1 MEVWDFLQHCK
12 TLYKPLLGCKAALQG
27 MVLPSGLPTRGEEA
41 GLGGE
46 GYAPPLSQSVCPT
59 LSLHIGQSCCGAMPM
74 EVGMLLPGPPLMV
87 GALLRRSPL
96 LAGGEPRDLRGGYR
110 QVLQALPDGVK
121 DGFSLWLGRLTA
133 QWSVEDEEEAARER
147 RRREREK
154 QLRSQAEE
162 GLNGTGSGSE
172 SAGPAQENHYDFKPS
187 GTSELEEDEGFSDW
201 SQKLEQRKQR
211 SPRQSYE
218 EEDGGVREAEVK
230 LEQIQL
236 DQESP
241 EEIREE
247 NVVTGEEERLCQEE
261 EQVREQ
267 EEEEKAEQEE
277 KKRRRNEEDDETPE
291 KRQKAPSPTSLE
303 EEELCSDHT
312 AVCSTKVCV
321 PGAPVVAMAAVAIE
335 HLANGPSVFNLM
347 LIYDLLEAPLKF
359 SASILNSIKKTQ
371 PPLPVSKIDD
381 RLEQYTQAIE
391 TSTKAPKPV
400 RQPSLDLPTTSM
412 MVASTKSLWETGEV
426 AAQSAVKS
434 LPCKDIVAGDIVS
447 KRSLWEQKGN
457 PKSETNIKSTPSG
470 KKYKFVA
477 TGHGQYKK
485 VLIDDAAEQ

>member
-1 MEVWDFLQHCK
+1 
-12 TLYKPLLGCKAALQG
+12 
-27 MVLPSGLPTRGEEA
+27 
-41 GLGGE
+41 
-46 GYAPPLSQSVCPT
+46 
-59 LSLHIGQSCCGAMPM
+59 
-74 EVGMLLPGPPLMV
+74 
-87 GALLRRSPL
+87 
-96 LAGGEPRDLRGGYR
+96 
-110 QVLQALPDGVK
+110 
-121 DGFSLWLGRLTA
+121 RLTA

-162 GLNGTGSGSE
+162 GLNVTSSCLE

-211 SPRQSYE
+211 SPRESYE

-261 EQVREQ
+261 EQVRE
-267 EEEEKAEQEE
+267 ERAEQEE
-277 KKRRRNEEDDETPE
+277 KKRRRNEEEETPE
-291 KRQKAPSPTSLE
+291 KRPKAPSPASLE

-312 AVCSTKVCV
+312 AVCSTK
-321 PGAPVVAMAAVAIE
+321 ITDRTE
-335 HLANGPSVFNLM
+335 SLNR
-347 LIYDLLEAPLKF
+347 
-359 SASILNSIKKTQ
+359 SIQKSNSIKKTQ

-434 LPCKDIVAGDIVS
+434 SPCKDIVAGDIVS

-457 PKSETNIKSTPSG
+457 PKPETNIKSTPSG

>member
-1 MEVWDFLQHCK
+1 
-12 TLYKPLLGCKAALQG
+12 
-27 MVLPSGLPTRGEEA
+27 
-41 GLGGE
+41 
-46 GYAPPLSQSVCPT
+46 
-59 LSLHIGQSCCGAMPM
+59 
-74 EVGMLLPGPPLMV
+74 
-87 GALLRRSPL
+87 
-96 LAGGEPRDLRGGYR
+96 
-110 QVLQALPDGVK
+110 
-121 DGFSLWLGRLTA
+121 
-133 QWSVEDEEEAARER
+133 
-147 RRREREK
+147 
-154 QLRSQAEE
+154 
-162 GLNGTGSGSE
+162 
-172 SAGPAQENHYDFKPS
+172 
-187 GTSELEEDEGFSDW
+187 
-201 SQKLEQRKQR
+201 R

-236 DQESP
+236 DQERL
-241 EEIREE
+241 EEIQEE
-247 NVVTGEEERLCQEE
+247 NVVIREEERLCQEE
-261 EQVREQ
+261 EVVQEQ
-267 EEEEKAEQEE
+267 EEEEIAEQEE
-277 KKRRRNEEDDETPE
+277 KKRRRNEEEEETPE
-291 KRQKAPSPTSLE
+291 KRQKAPSPASLE

-312 AVCSTKVCV
+312 AACSTKS
-321 PGAPVVAMAAVAIE
+321 
-335 HLANGPSVFNLM
+335 PSFCLGHRGIT
-347 LIYDLLEAPLKF
+347 LIFSLLL
-359 SASILNSIKKTQ
+359 SSNSIKKTQ

-391 TSTKAPKPV
+391 TSTKTPKPV

-457 PKSETNIKSTPSG
+457 PKPETNIKSTPG

>member
-1 MEVWDFLQHCK
+1 M
-12 TLYKPLLGCKAALQG
+12 
-27 MVLPSGLPTRGEEA
+27 SGA
-41 GLGGE
+41 
-46 GYAPPLSQSVCPT
+46 V
-59 LSLHIGQSCCGAMPM
+59 
-74 EVGMLLPGPPLMV
+74 
-87 GALLRRSPL
+87 LRRHCSKRGLQNL
-96 LAGGEPRDLRGGYR
+96 L
-110 QVLQALPDGVK
+110 
-121 DGFSLWLGRLTA
+121 RLTA

-162 GLNGTGSGSE
+162 GLNDASSCSE
-172 SAGPAQENHYDFKPS
+172 SGLPAQENHYDFKPS
-187 GTSELEEDEGFSDW
+187 ETSELEEDEGFSDW

-247 NVVTGEEERLCQEE
+247 NMVVREEERQSHEEDDVQEQQEE
-261 EQVREQ
+261 ER
-267 EEEEKAEQEE
+267 AEQEVGPGEAGLFLSE
-277 KKRRRNEEDDETPE
+277 KKRRRNEEEETPE
-291 KRQKAPSPTSLE
+291 KRQKAPSPASLEE

-312 AVCSTKVCV
+312 AVCSTK
-321 PGAPVVAMAAVAIE
+321 ITDRTE
-335 HLANGPSVFNLM
+335 SLNR
-347 LIYDLLEAPLKF
+347 
-359 SASILNSIKKTQ
+359 SIKKSNSIKKTQ

-391 TSTKAPKPV
+391 TSTKAPKPI
-400 RQPSLDLPTTSM
+400 RQPSLDIPTTSM
-412 MVASTKSLWETGEV
+412 VVASTKSLWETGEV
-426 AAQSAVKS
+426 AAQSSVKS
-434 LPCKDIVAGDIVS
+434 PTCKDIVAGDIVS

-457 PKSETNIKSTPSG
+457 PKPETNIKSTPG

-485 VLIDDAAEQ
+485 VLIDDATEQ

>member
-1 MEVWDFLQHCK
+1 
-12 TLYKPLLGCKAALQG
+12 
-27 MVLPSGLPTRGEEA
+27 
-41 GLGGE
+41 
-46 GYAPPLSQSVCPT
+46 
-59 LSLHIGQSCCGAMPM
+59 
-74 EVGMLLPGPPLMV
+74 
-87 GALLRRSPL
+87 
-96 LAGGEPRDLRGGYR
+96 
-110 QVLQALPDGVK
+110 
-121 DGFSLWLGRLTA
+121 RLTA

-162 GLNGTGSGSE
+162 GLNGPGSCSE
-172 SAGPAQENHYDFKPS
+172 SAALPQENHYDFKPS

-218 EEDGGVREAEVK
+218 EEDSGVREAQVK

-241 EEIREE
+241 EE
-247 NVVTGEEERLCQEE
+247 NMVVREEERLCQEDE
-261 EQVREQ
+261 EAQEQ
-267 EEEEKAEQEE
+267 EEEEQAEQEE
-277 KKRRRNEEDDETPE
+277 KKRRRNDEEKEEETPE
-291 KRQKAPSPTSLE
+291 KRQKAPSLASLE
-303 EEELCSDHT
+303 EEELGSDHT
-312 AVCSTKVCV
+312 AVCSIKITDRT
-321 PGAPVVAMAAVAIE
+321 E
-335 HLANGPSVFNLM
+335 SLNR
-347 LIYDLLEAPLKF
+347 
-359 SASILNSIKKTQ
+359 SIQKSNSIKKSQ

-426 AAQSAVKS
+426 TAQSAVKPS
-434 LPCKDIVAGDIVS
+434 PCKDIVAGDIVS
-447 KRSLWEQKGN
+447 KRSLWEQKGS
-457 PKSETNIKSTPSG
+457 PKPESSVKSVPSG

-485 VLIDDAAEQ
+485 VLIDDAGEQ

>member
-1 MEVWDFLQHCK
+1 MSDSE
-12 TLYKPLLGCKAALQG
+12 GCQKGAEGVNQVG
-27 MVLPSGLPTRGEEA
+27 DESPGESE
-41 GLGGE
+41 
-46 GYAPPLSQSVCPT
+46 
-59 LSLHIGQSCCGAMPM
+59 
-74 EVGMLLPGPPLMV
+74 
-87 GALLRRSPL
+87 
-96 LAGGEPRDLRGGYR
+96 
-110 QVLQALPDGVK
+110 
-121 DGFSLWLGRLTA
+121 RLTA

-162 GLNGTGSGSE
+162 GLNGTVSCSE
-172 SAGPAQENHYDFKPS
+172 SASPAQENHYDFKPS

-218 EEDGGVREAEVK
+218 EEDGGVRETEVK

-236 DQESP
+236 GRESL
-241 EEIREE
+241 EEIQEE
-247 NVVTGEEERLCQEE
+247 NVVIREEERLCQEE
-261 EQVREQ
+261 EPVQER
-267 EEEEKAEQEE
+267 EEEERAEQEE
-277 KKRRRNEEDDETPE
+277 KKRRRNDEEEEASE
-291 KRQKAPSPTSLE
+291 KRQKAPSPPGGE
-303 EEELCSDHT
+303 EEELGSDHAT
-312 AVCSTKVCV
+312 VCSMKVRV
-321 PGAPVVAMAAVAIE
+321 P
-335 HLANGPSVFNLM
+335 
-347 LIYDLLEAPLKF
+347 APLWRQGSHSTSPVTRKDDPGLAITDRTE
-359 SASILNSIKKTQ
+359 SLNRSIKKSNSIKKTQ

-426 AAQSAVKS
+426 TAQSAAKP
-434 LPCKDIVAGDIVS
+434 LPCKDIVAGDIMS
-447 KRSLWEQKGN
+447 KRSLWEQKGD
-457 PKSETNIKSTPSG
+457 PKPETSIKSTHSG
-470 KKYKFVA
+470 KRYKFVA

>member
-1 MEVWDFLQHCK
+1 MSDSE
-12 TLYKPLLGCKAALQG
+12 GCQESAEG
-27 MVLPSGLPTRGEEA
+27 INPVGDESSGESE
-41 GLGGE
+41 
-46 GYAPPLSQSVCPT
+46 
-59 LSLHIGQSCCGAMPM
+59 
-74 EVGMLLPGPPLMV
+74 
-87 GALLRRSPL
+87 
-96 LAGGEPRDLRGGYR
+96 
-110 QVLQALPDGVK
+110 
-121 DGFSLWLGRLTA
+121 RLTA

-162 GLNGTGSGSE
+162 GLNGTGSCSE
-172 SAGPAQENHYDFKPS
+172 SVGPSQENQFP
-187 GTSELEEDEGFSDW
+187 
-201 SQKLEQRKQR
+201 Q
-211 SPRQSYE
+211 QSYE

-230 LEQIQL
+230 LEQIEL
-236 DQESP
+236 DQESL

-247 NVVTGEEERLCQEE
+247 NVVTEEEERLSREE
-261 EQVREQ
+261 EQVQEQ
-267 EEEEKAEQEE
+267 EDEERAKQEE
-277 KKRRRNEEDDETPE
+277 KKRRRNEEEEQTPE
-291 KRQKAPSPTSLE
+291 KRQKAPSPASLV
-303 EEELCSDHT
+303 EEELCSDHM
-312 AVCSTKVCV
+312 AGCSTK
-321 PGAPVVAMAAVAIE
+321 ITDRTE
-335 HLANGPSVFNLM
+335 SLNR
-347 LIYDLLEAPLKF
+347 
-359 SASILNSIKKTQ
+359 SIKKSNSIKKTQ

-434 LPCKDIVAGDIVS
+434 SSCKDIVAGDIVS

-457 PKSETNIKSTPSG
+457 PKPETNIKSTPG

-485 VLIDDAAEQ
+485 VLLEDAAEQ

>member
-1 MEVWDFLQHCK
+1 
-12 TLYKPLLGCKAALQG
+12 
-27 MVLPSGLPTRGEEA
+27 
-41 GLGGE
+41 
-46 GYAPPLSQSVCPT
+46 
-59 LSLHIGQSCCGAMPM
+59 
-74 EVGMLLPGPPLMV
+74 
-87 GALLRRSPL
+87 
-96 LAGGEPRDLRGGYR
+96 
-110 QVLQALPDGVK
+110 
-121 DGFSLWLGRLTA
+121 RLTA

-162 GLNGTGSGSE
+162 GLNGTVSCSE

-211 SPRQSYE
+211 SPQQSYE
-218 EEDGGVREAEVK
+218 EEDGGVREAEGK

-236 DQESP
+236 DRESP
-241 EEIREE
+241 EEVREE
-247 NVVTGEEERLCQEE
+247 NVVIREEERLCQEE
-261 EQVREQ
+261 EQAQEQ
-267 EEEEKAEQEE
+267 EEGEQAKQEE
-277 KKRRRNEEDDETPE
+277 KKRRRNEEEETPE
-291 KRQKAPSPTSLE
+291 KRQKAPSLTSLE

-312 AVCSTKVCV
+312 AVCSTK
-321 PGAPVVAMAAVAIE
+321 ITDRTE
-335 HLANGPSVFNLM
+335 SLNR
-347 LIYDLLEAPLKF
+347 
-359 SASILNSIKKTQ
+359 SIQKSNSIKKTQ

-412 MVASTKSLWETGEV
+412 MVASTKSLWESGEV
-426 AAQSAVKS
+426 TAQSAVKPS
-434 LPCKDIVAGDIVS
+434 ACKDIVAGDIVS

-457 PKSETNIKSTPSG
+457 PKPESNIKSVPSG

-485 VLIDDAAEQ
+485 VLIDDTAEQ

>member
-1 MEVWDFLQHCK
+1 
-12 TLYKPLLGCKAALQG
+12 
-27 MVLPSGLPTRGEEA
+27 
-41 GLGGE
+41 
-46 GYAPPLSQSVCPT
+46 
-59 LSLHIGQSCCGAMPM
+59 
-74 EVGMLLPGPPLMV
+74 
-87 GALLRRSPL
+87 
-96 LAGGEPRDLRGGYR
+96 
-110 QVLQALPDGVK
+110 
-121 DGFSLWLGRLTA
+121 RLTA

-162 GLNGTGSGSE
+162 GLNGTVSCSE
-172 SAGPAQENHYDFKPS
+172 SAGPAEENHYDFKPS

-211 SPRQSYE
+211 SPRQSYQ
-218 EEDGGVREAEVK
+218 EEDSSVMEAKVK

-247 NVVTGEEERLCQEE
+247 NVVIEEEERLCQEE
-261 EQVREQ
+261 EQAQQQKEEERA
-267 EEEEKAEQEE
+267 EEEERAKQEE
-277 KKRRRNEEDDETPE
+277 KKRRRNEDNEETPE
-291 KRQKAPSPTSLE
+291 KRPKAPSPVSLE
-303 EEELCSDHT
+303 EEELCSDHM
-312 AVCSTKVCV
+312 AVCSTK
-321 PGAPVVAMAAVAIE
+321 ITDRRE
-335 HLANGPSVFNLM
+335 SLNQ
-347 LIYDLLEAPLKF
+347 
-359 SASILNSIKKTQ
+359 SIKKSNSIKKSQ

-434 LPCKDIVAGDIVS
+434 QPCKDIVAGDIVS

-457 PKSETNIKSTPSG
+457 PKSETNIKSAPG

-477 TGHGQYKK
+477 IGHGQYKK

>member
-1 MEVWDFLQHCK
+1 M
-12 TLYKPLLGCKAALQG
+12 TSA
-27 MVLPSGLPTRGEEA
+27 
-41 GLGGE
+41 
-46 GYAPPLSQSVCPT
+46 
-59 LSLHIGQSCCGAMPM
+59 I
-74 EVGMLLPGPPLMV
+74 
-87 GALLRRSPL
+87 LRRNSSKQ
-96 LAGGEPRDLRGGYR
+96 G
-110 QVLQALPDGVK
+110 LQNLI
-121 DGFSLWLGRLTA
+121 RLTA

-162 GLNGTGSGSE
+162 GLNGTVSCSE
-172 SAGPAQENHYDFKPS
+172 SASPAQENHYDFKPS

-218 EEDGGVREAEVK
+218 EEDGGVREAEGK
-230 LEQIQL
+230 LEQLQL
-236 DQESP
+236 DRESP

-247 NVVTGEEERLCQEE
+247 NAVIKEEERLCQEE
-261 EQVREQ
+261 EQAQEQ
-267 EEEEKAEQEE
+267 EEGEQAKQEE
-277 KKRRRNEEDDETPE
+277 KKRRRNEEEETPE
-291 KRQKAPSPTSLE
+291 KRQKAPSLTSLE

-312 AVCSTKVCV
+312 AVCSTK
-321 PGAPVVAMAAVAIE
+321 ITDRTE
-335 HLANGPSVFNLM
+335 SLNR
-347 LIYDLLEAPLKF
+347 
-359 SASILNSIKKTQ
+359 SIQKSNSIKKTQ

-412 MVASTKSLWETGEV
+412 MVASTKSLWESGEV
-426 AAQSAVKS
+426 TTQSAVKPS
-434 LPCKDIVAGDIVS
+434 ACKDIVAGDIVS

-457 PKSETNIKSTPSG
+457 PKPESSIKSVPSG

-485 VLIDDAAEQ
+485 VLIDDTAEQ

>member
-1 MEVWDFLQHCK
+1 
-12 TLYKPLLGCKAALQG
+12 
-27 MVLPSGLPTRGEEA
+27 
-41 GLGGE
+41 
-46 GYAPPLSQSVCPT
+46 
-59 LSLHIGQSCCGAMPM
+59 
-74 EVGMLLPGPPLMV
+74 
-87 GALLRRSPL
+87 
-96 LAGGEPRDLRGGYR
+96 
-110 QVLQALPDGVK
+110 
-121 DGFSLWLGRLTA
+121 RLTA

-162 GLNGTGSGSE
+162 GLNGTSSCSE

-211 SPRQSYE
+211 SPRPSYE
-218 EEDGGVREAEVK
+218 EEDGGVREAEIK

-261 EQVREQ
+261 EQVQEQ
-267 EEEEKAEQEE
+267 EEEERAEHEE
-277 KKRRRNEEDDETPE
+277 KKRRRNEEEETPE
-291 KRQKAPSPTSLE
+291 KRQKAPSPARLE
-303 EEELCSDHT
+303 EEELSSDHT
-312 AVCSTKVCV
+312 AVCSMKVFESLNRT
-321 PGAPVVAMAAVAIE
+321 IKK
-335 HLANGPSVFNLM
+335 S
-347 LIYDLLEAPLKF
+347 
-359 SASILNSIKKTQ
+359 NSIKKSQ

-426 AAQSAVKS
+426 AAQSAMKS

-457 PKSETNIKSTPSG
+457 PKPETNIKSTTSG

>member
-1 MEVWDFLQHCK
+1 
-12 TLYKPLLGCKAALQG
+12 
-27 MVLPSGLPTRGEEA
+27 
-41 GLGGE
+41 
-46 GYAPPLSQSVCPT
+46 
-59 LSLHIGQSCCGAMPM
+59 
-74 EVGMLLPGPPLMV
+74 
-87 GALLRRSPL
+87 
-96 LAGGEPRDLRGGYR
+96 
-110 QVLQALPDGVK
+110 
-121 DGFSLWLGRLTA
+121 RLTA

-162 GLNGTGSGSE
+162 GLNGTSSCSE
-172 SAGPAQENHYDFKPS
+172 SAGPTQENHYDFKPS

-218 EEDGGVREAEVK
+218 EDDGGVREAEVK
-230 LEQIQL
+230 LEQVQL

-247 NVVTGEEERLCQEE
+247 NVATGEEERLCQEG
-261 EQVREQ
+261 EQIQEQ
-267 EEEEKAEQEE
+267 EEEERDEQEE
-277 KKRRRNEEDDETPE
+277 KKRRRNEEDCDDDTPE
-291 KRQKAPSPTSLE
+291 KRQKAPSPASLE

-312 AVCSTKVCV
+312 AVCSMKITDRT
-321 PGAPVVAMAAVAIE
+321 E
-335 HLANGPSVFNLM
+335 SLNR
-347 LIYDLLEAPLKF
+347 
-359 SASILNSIKKTQ
+359 SIKKSNSIKKTQ

-426 AAQSAVKS
+426 AAQSAMKS
-434 LPCKDIVAGDIVS
+434 QPCKDIVAGDIVS
-447 KRSLWEQKGN
+447 KRSLWEQKGS
-457 PKSETNIKSTPSG
+457 PKPEATVKSTPG

>member
-1 MEVWDFLQHCK
+1 
-12 TLYKPLLGCKAALQG
+12 
-27 MVLPSGLPTRGEEA
+27 
-41 GLGGE
+41 
-46 GYAPPLSQSVCPT
+46 
-59 LSLHIGQSCCGAMPM
+59 
-74 EVGMLLPGPPLMV
+74 
-87 GALLRRSPL
+87 
-96 LAGGEPRDLRGGYR
+96 
-110 QVLQALPDGVK
+110 
-121 DGFSLWLGRLTA
+121 RLTA

-162 GLNGTGSGSE
+162 GLNGTVSCSE
-172 SAGPAQENHYDFKPS
+172 SAALPQENHYDFKPS

-218 EEDGGVREAEVK
+218 EEDSGVREAQAK

-236 DQESP
+236 NQESP
-241 EEIREE
+241 EQNMAVR
-247 NVVTGEEERLCQEE
+247 EEERLCQEE
-261 EQVREQ
+261 EEAQEQ
-267 EEEEKAEQEE
+267 EEGEQAEQEE
-277 KKRRRNEEDDETPE
+277 KKRRRNDEEKEEETPE
-291 KRQKAPSPTSLE
+291 KRQKAPSLASLE
-303 EEELCSDHT
+303 EEELGSDHT
-312 AVCSTKVCV
+312 AACSTK
-321 PGAPVVAMAAVAIE
+321 ITDRTE
-335 HLANGPSVFNLM
+335 SLNR
-347 LIYDLLEAPLKF
+347 
-359 SASILNSIKKTQ
+359 SIQKSNSIKKSQ

-426 AAQSAVKS
+426 TAQSAAKPS
-434 LPCKDIVAGDIVS
+434 PCKDIVAGDIVS
-447 KRSLWEQKGN
+447 KRSLWEQKGS
-457 PKSETNIKSTPSG
+457 PKPESSIKSIPSG
-470 KKYKFVA
+470 KRYKFVA

>member
-1 MEVWDFLQHCK
+1 
-12 TLYKPLLGCKAALQG
+12 
-27 MVLPSGLPTRGEEA
+27 
-41 GLGGE
+41 
-46 GYAPPLSQSVCPT
+46 
-59 LSLHIGQSCCGAMPM
+59 
-74 EVGMLLPGPPLMV
+74 
-87 GALLRRSPL
+87 
-96 LAGGEPRDLRGGYR
+96 
-110 QVLQALPDGVK
+110 
-121 DGFSLWLGRLTA
+121 RLTA

-162 GLNGTGSGSE
+162 GLNGTVSCSE

-201 SQKLEQRKQR
+201 SLKLEQRKQR

-218 EEDGGVREAEVK
+218 EEDTGVREAEGK

-236 DQESP
+236 DRESP
-241 EEIREE
+241 EEIQEE
-247 NVVTGEEERLCQEE
+247 NVVIREEERLCQEE
-261 EQVREQ
+261 ERAQEQ
-267 EEEEKAEQEE
+267 EEGEQAKKEE
-277 KKRRRNEEDDETPE
+277 KKRRRNEEEETPE
-291 KRQKAPSPTSLE
+291 KRQKAPSLTSLE

-312 AVCSTKVCV
+312 AVCSTK
-321 PGAPVVAMAAVAIE
+321 ITDRTE
-335 HLANGPSVFNLM
+335 SLNRSLQ
-347 LIYDLLEAPLKF
+347 K
-359 SASILNSIKKTQ
+359 SNSIKKTQ

-412 MVASTKSLWETGEV
+412 MVASTKSLWESGEV
-426 AAQSAVKS
+426 TAQSAVKPS
-434 LPCKDIVAGDIVS
+434 ACKDIVAGDIVS

-457 PKSETNIKSTPSG
+457 PKPESNIKSVPSG

-485 VLIDDAAEQ
+485 VLIDNAAEQ

>member
-1 MEVWDFLQHCK
+1 
-12 TLYKPLLGCKAALQG
+12 
-27 MVLPSGLPTRGEEA
+27 
-41 GLGGE
+41 
-46 GYAPPLSQSVCPT
+46 
-59 LSLHIGQSCCGAMPM
+59 
-74 EVGMLLPGPPLMV
+74 
-87 GALLRRSPL
+87 
-96 LAGGEPRDLRGGYR
+96 
-110 QVLQALPDGVK
+110 
-121 DGFSLWLGRLTA
+121 RLTA

-162 GLNGTGSGSE
+162 GLNSPVSCSE
-172 SAGPAQENHYDFKPS
+172 SAGPAEENHYDFKPS

-211 SPRQSYE
+211 SPRQSYQ
-218 EEDGGVREAEVK
+218 EEDSGVREAEVK

-236 DQESP
+236 DRESP
-241 EEIREE
+241 EICEE
-247 NVVTGEEERLCQEE
+247 NVVIGEEERLCREE
-261 EQVREQ
+261 ELDQQQ
-267 EEEEKAEQEE
+267 EEEESVKQEE
-277 KKRRRNEEDDETPE
+277 KKRRRNEDDDETPE
-291 KRQKAPSPTSLE
+291 KRQKAPSPARALSRSTS
-303 EEELCSDHT
+303 CSRKMR
-312 AVCSTKVCV
+312 AS
-321 PGAPVVAMAAVAIE
+321 AVAGEGQITDRTE
-335 HLANGPSVFNLM
+335 SLHR
-347 LIYDLLEAPLKF
+347 
-359 SASILNSIKKTQ
+359 SIKKSNSIKKSQ

-434 LPCKDIVAGDIVS
+434 QPCKDIVAGDIMS

-457 PKSETNIKSTPSG
+457 PKPETNIKSAPG

-485 VLIDDAAEQ
+485 VLIDDAVEK

>member
-1 MEVWDFLQHCK
+1 
-12 TLYKPLLGCKAALQG
+12 
-27 MVLPSGLPTRGEEA
+27 
-41 GLGGE
+41 
-46 GYAPPLSQSVCPT
+46 
-59 LSLHIGQSCCGAMPM
+59 
-74 EVGMLLPGPPLMV
+74 
-87 GALLRRSPL
+87 
-96 LAGGEPRDLRGGYR
+96 
-110 QVLQALPDGVK
+110 
-121 DGFSLWLGRLTA
+121 RLTA

-162 GLNGTGSGSE
+162 GLNGPDSCSE

-218 EEDGGVREAEVK
+218 EEDSGVREAEVK

-236 DQESP
+236 DRESP
-241 EEIREE
+241 EEIQEE
-247 NVVTGEEERLCQEE
+247 NVVIREEERLYQGE
-261 EQVREQ
+261 EQVQEQ
-267 EEEEKAEQEE
+267 EEEENAGQEE
-277 KKRRRNEEDDETPE
+277 KKRRRNEDEEETPE
-291 KRQKAPSPTSLE
+291 KRQKAPSPASLE
-303 EEELCSDHT
+303 EEELCSDNS
-312 AVCSTKVCV
+312 AVCSMKVCE
-321 PGAPVVAMAAVAIE
+321 I
-335 HLANGPSVFNLM
+335 PSM
-347 LIYDLLEAPLKF
+347 LFSPLL
-359 SASILNSIKKTQ
+359 SSNSIKKTQ

-391 TSTKAPKPV
+391 TSTKTPKPV

-412 MVASTKSLWETGEV
+412 VVASTKSLWETGEV

-434 LPCKDIVAGDIVS
+434 SPCKDIVAGDIVS
-447 KRSLWEQKGN
+447 KRSLWEQKGS
-457 PKSETNIKSTPSG
+457 PKPETNVKSNPSG

>member
-1 MEVWDFLQHCK
+1 M
-12 TLYKPLLGCKAALQG
+12 TSA
-27 MVLPSGLPTRGEEA
+27 
-41 GLGGE
+41 
-46 GYAPPLSQSVCPT
+46 
-59 LSLHIGQSCCGAMPM
+59 I
-74 EVGMLLPGPPLMV
+74 
-87 GALLRRSPL
+87 LRRNSSKQ
-96 LAGGEPRDLRGGYR
+96 G
-110 QVLQALPDGVK
+110 LQNLI
-121 DGFSLWLGRLTA
+121 RLTA

-162 GLNGTGSGSE
+162 GLNGTVSCSE

-211 SPRQSYE
+211 SPRPSYE
-218 EEDGGVREAEVK
+218 EEDGGVMEAESK

-236 DQESP
+236 DRESP

-247 NVVTGEEERLCQEE
+247 NVVIGEEERLCQEE
-261 EQVREQ
+261 EQAQEQ
-267 EEEEKAEQEE
+267 EEGEQTKQEE
-277 KKRRRNEEDDETPE
+277 KKRRRNEEEETPE
-291 KRQKAPSPTSLE
+291 KRQKAPSLTSLE

-312 AVCSTKVCV
+312 AVCSTK
-321 PGAPVVAMAAVAIE
+321 ITDRTE
-335 HLANGPSVFNLM
+335 SLNR
-347 LIYDLLEAPLKF
+347 
-359 SASILNSIKKTQ
+359 SIQKSNSIKKTQ

-391 TSTKAPKPV
+391 TSTKASKPV

-412 MVASTKSLWETGEV
+412 MVASTKSLWESGEV
-426 AAQSAVKS
+426 TSQSAAKPS
-434 LPCKDIVAGDIVS
+434 PCKDIVAGDIVS

-457 PKSETNIKSTPSG
+457 PKPESSIKSVPSG

-485 VLIDDAAEQ
+485 VLIDDTAEQ

>member
-1 MEVWDFLQHCK
+1 
-12 TLYKPLLGCKAALQG
+12 
-27 MVLPSGLPTRGEEA
+27 
-41 GLGGE
+41 
-46 GYAPPLSQSVCPT
+46 
-59 LSLHIGQSCCGAMPM
+59 
-74 EVGMLLPGPPLMV
+74 
-87 GALLRRSPL
+87 
-96 LAGGEPRDLRGGYR
+96 
-110 QVLQALPDGVK
+110 
-121 DGFSLWLGRLTA
+121 RLTA

-162 GLNGTGSGSE
+162 GLNGSVSCLE
-172 SAGPAQENHYDFKPS
+172 SAALAQENHYDFKPS

-218 EEDGGVREAEVK
+218 EEESGVREAEVK

-241 EEIREE
+241 EENMVIR
-247 NVVTGEEERLCQEE
+247 EEERLCREE
-261 EQVREQ
+261 EEAQEQ
-267 EEEEKAEQEE
+267 EEGEQAEQEE
-277 KKRRRNEEDDETPE
+277 KKRRRNDGGKEEETPE
-291 KRQKAPSPTSLE
+291 KRQKAPSVASLE
-303 EEELCSDHT
+303 EEELCPDHT
-312 AVCSTKVCV
+312 AVCSTK
-321 PGAPVVAMAAVAIE
+321 ITDRTE
-335 HLANGPSVFNLM
+335 SLNR
-347 LIYDLLEAPLKF
+347 
-359 SASILNSIKKTQ
+359 SIQKSNSIKKSQ

-426 AAQSAVKS
+426 TAQSATKPS
-434 LPCKDIVAGDIVS
+434 ACKDIVAGDIVS

-457 PKSETNIKSTPSG
+457 PKPESSVKSTPSG

>member
-1 MEVWDFLQHCK
+1 MTSAV
-12 TLYKPLLGCKAALQG
+12 
-27 MVLPSGLPTRGEEA
+27 
-41 GLGGE
+41 
-46 GYAPPLSQSVCPT
+46 
-59 LSLHIGQSCCGAMPM
+59 
-74 EVGMLLPGPPLMV
+74 
-87 GALLRRSPL
+87 LRRNSSKQ
-96 LAGGEPRDLRGGYR
+96 G
-110 QVLQALPDGVK
+110 LQNLI
-121 DGFSLWLGRLTA
+121 RLTA

-162 GLNGTGSGSE
+162 SLNGTSSCSE

-236 DQESP
+236 DRESL

-261 EQVREQ
+261 EQVPVQ
-267 EEEEKAEQEE
+267 EEEERAEQEE
-277 KKRRRNEEDDETPE
+277 KKRRRNEEEEETAE
-291 KRQKAPSPTSLE
+291 KRQKAPSPASLE
-303 EEELCSDHT
+303 EEEELFSDHT
-312 AVCSTKVCV
+312 AVCSTK
-321 PGAPVVAMAAVAIE
+321 ITDRTE
-335 HLANGPSVFNLM
+335 SLNR
-347 LIYDLLEAPLKF
+347 
-359 SASILNSIKKTQ
+359 SIKKSNSIKKTQ

-434 LPCKDIVAGDIVS
+434 SSCKDIVAGDIVS

-457 PKSETNIKSTPSG
+457 PKPETNIKSTPSG

-485 VLIDDAAEQ
+485 VLIDDGGEQ

>member
-1 MEVWDFLQHCK
+1 MSDSE
-12 TLYKPLLGCKAALQG
+12 GCQEGAEGVNQVG
-27 MVLPSGLPTRGEEA
+27 DESPGENE
-41 GLGGE
+41 
-46 GYAPPLSQSVCPT
+46 
-59 LSLHIGQSCCGAMPM
+59 
-74 EVGMLLPGPPLMV
+74 
-87 GALLRRSPL
+87 
-96 LAGGEPRDLRGGYR
+96 
-110 QVLQALPDGVK
+110 
-121 DGFSLWLGRLTA
+121 RLTA

-162 GLNGTGSGSE
+162 GLNGTSSCLE
-172 SAGPAQENHYDFKPS
+172 SADPAQENHYDFKPS

-211 SPRQSYE
+211 SPRPSYE
-218 EEDGGVREAEVK
+218 EEDSGVREAEVK
-230 LEQIQL
+230 LEHIQL
-236 DQESP
+236 DRESL
-241 EEIREE
+241 EEIQEE
-247 NVVTGEEERLCQEE
+247 NVVTGEEERLCQEQE
-261 EQVREQ
+261 RVQEQD
-267 EEEEKAEQEE
+267 EEERAEQEE
-277 KKRRRNEEDDETPE
+277 KKRRRNEEEEETPE
-291 KRQKAPSPTSLE
+291 KRQKAPSPASLE
-303 EEELCSDHT
+303 EEELCSDQT
-312 AVCSTKVCV
+312 AVCTMKITDRTES
-321 PGAPVVAMAAVAIE
+321 
-335 HLANGPSVFNLM
+335 LNR
-347 LIYDLLEAPLKF
+347 
-359 SASILNSIKKTQ
+359 SIKKSNSIKKTQ

-434 LPCKDIVAGDIVS
+434 SPCKDIVAGDIVS

-457 PKSETNIKSTPSG
+457 PKPEANIKSTPSG

-485 VLIDDAAEQ
+485 VLIDEAAEQ

>member
-1 MEVWDFLQHCK
+1 
-12 TLYKPLLGCKAALQG
+12 
-27 MVLPSGLPTRGEEA
+27 
-41 GLGGE
+41 
-46 GYAPPLSQSVCPT
+46 
-59 LSLHIGQSCCGAMPM
+59 
-74 EVGMLLPGPPLMV
+74 
-87 GALLRRSPL
+87 
-96 LAGGEPRDLRGGYR
+96 
-110 QVLQALPDGVK
+110 
-121 DGFSLWLGRLTA
+121 RLTA

-162 GLNGTGSGSE
+162 GLNGTGSCSE
-172 SAGPAQENHYDFKPS
+172 STAPAQENHYDFKPS

-218 EEDGGVREAEVK
+218 EDGGVREAEVK
-230 LEQIQL
+230 LEQIEL
-236 DQESP
+236 DRESP
-241 EEIREE
+241 EEIQEE
-247 NVVTGEEERLCQEE
+247 NVVTGEEEGLCQEE
-261 EQVREQ
+261 EQVQEQ
-267 EEEEKAEQEE
+267 EDKERAEQEE
-277 KKRRRNEEDDETPE
+277 KKRRRNEEEDEEAPE
-291 KRQKAPSPTSLE
+291 KRQKAPSPASLE
-303 EEELCSDHT
+303 EEELCSEHT
-312 AVCSTKVCV
+312 AVCSMKITDRT
-321 PGAPVVAMAAVAIE
+321 E
-335 HLANGPSVFNLM
+335 SLNR
-347 LIYDLLEAPLKF
+347 
-359 SASILNSIKKTQ
+359 SIKKSNSIKKTQ

-457 PKSETNIKSTPSG
+457 PKPETNIKSTPSG

>member
-1 MEVWDFLQHCK
+1 MSDSE
-12 TLYKPLLGCKAALQG
+12 GCQEGAEAVSQVG
-27 MVLPSGLPTRGEEA
+27 DESPGESE
-41 GLGGE
+41 
-46 GYAPPLSQSVCPT
+46 
-59 LSLHIGQSCCGAMPM
+59 
-74 EVGMLLPGPPLMV
+74 
-87 GALLRRSPL
+87 
-96 LAGGEPRDLRGGYR
+96 
-110 QVLQALPDGVK
+110 
-121 DGFSLWLGRLTA
+121 RLTA

-162 GLNGTGSGSE
+162 GLNGTVSCSE

-211 SPRQSYE
+211 SPRPSYE
-218 EEDGGVREAEVK
+218 EEDGGVMEAESK

-236 DQESP
+236 DRESP

-247 NVVTGEEERLCQEE
+247 NVVIGEEERLCQEE
-261 EQVREQ
+261 EQAQEQ
-267 EEEEKAEQEE
+267 EEVKQAKKEE
-277 KKRRRNEEDDETPE
+277 KKRRRNEEEETPE
-291 KRQKAPSPTSLE
+291 ECQKAPSLTSLE

-312 AVCSTKVCV
+312 AVCSTK
-321 PGAPVVAMAAVAIE
+321 ITDRTE
-335 HLANGPSVFNLM
+335 SLNR
-347 LIYDLLEAPLKF
+347 
-359 SASILNSIKKTQ
+359 SIQKSNSIKKTQ

-391 TSTKAPKPV
+391 TSAKAPKPV

-412 MVASTKSLWETGEV
+412 MVASTKSLWESGEV
-426 AAQSAVKS
+426 TSQSAAKPS
-434 LPCKDIVAGDIVS
+434 PCKDIVAGDIVS

-457 PKSETNIKSTPSG
+457 PKPESNIKSVPSG

-485 VLIDDAAEQ
+485 VLIDDTAEQ

>member
-1 MEVWDFLQHCK
+1 
-12 TLYKPLLGCKAALQG
+12 
-27 MVLPSGLPTRGEEA
+27 
-41 GLGGE
+41 
-46 GYAPPLSQSVCPT
+46 
-59 LSLHIGQSCCGAMPM
+59 
-74 EVGMLLPGPPLMV
+74 
-87 GALLRRSPL
+87 
-96 LAGGEPRDLRGGYR
+96 
-110 QVLQALPDGVK
+110 
-121 DGFSLWLGRLTA
+121 RLTA

-162 GLNGTGSGSE
+162 GLNVSSSCLE

-187 GTSELEEDEGFSDW
+187 GTTELEEDEGFSDW

-211 SPRQSYE
+211 SPRESYE

-247 NVVTGEEERLCQEE
+247 NVVTAEEERLCREE
-261 EQVREQ
+261 EQVQEQ
-267 EEEEKAEQEE
+267 EEDERAEQEE
-277 KKRRRNEEDDETPE
+277 KKRRRNEEEEAPE
-291 KRQKAPSPTSLE
+291 KRPKAPSPASLD

-312 AVCSTKVCV
+312 AVCSTK
-321 PGAPVVAMAAVAIE
+321 ITDRTE
-335 HLANGPSVFNLM
+335 SLNR
-347 LIYDLLEAPLKF
+347 
-359 SASILNSIKKTQ
+359 SIQKSNSIKKTQ

-400 RQPSLDLPTTSM
+400 RQPSLDLPATSM

-434 LPCKDIVAGDIVS
+434 SLCKDIVAGDIVS

-457 PKSETNIKSTPSG
+457 PKPETNIKSTPSG

-485 VLIDDAAEQ
+485 VLIDAAAEQ